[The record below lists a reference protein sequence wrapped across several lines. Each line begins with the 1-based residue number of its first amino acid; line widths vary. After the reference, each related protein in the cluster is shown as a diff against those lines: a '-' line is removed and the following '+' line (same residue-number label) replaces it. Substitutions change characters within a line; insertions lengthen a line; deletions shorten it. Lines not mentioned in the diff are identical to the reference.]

1 MLIVYTNMLVFSLN
15 KTINIKCFTRTWM
28 TLPNVT
34 ARIGPMMGDTSLRDR
49 ESGRAGERERGREG
63 ERERGR
69 EGEGVSVLRW
79 GCE

>member
-49 ESGRAGERERGREG
+49 ESGRAGERERGRG
-63 ERERGR
+63 
-69 EGEGVSVLRW
+69 GVSTKMGLRIAHAINY
-79 GCE
+79 ES